1 MRLKEII
8 QDFSTIALN
17 LDAIVSESKFD
28 QIAKPLR
35 ILDEVSTDVGKAWSG
50 SFMGYQSRVYYEN
63 FQIPPPGAHF
73 SSEWGLQHRY
83 ISDTVG
89 DWMEYDYDSVRTAIY
104 EEAGNPDLTPIK
116 ELAQKA
122 RELVESTKIE
132 INSLLT
138 TIFEGQ
144 NDAFLE
150 KLQNEV
156 EKVRILYGRDYVKSR
171 FPQGQLITRDM
182 VAMGQGFM
190 TPPHL
195 SVVGE
200 VIGFRFAFQ
209 ACENLSKIVIQI
221 TNHLLRKERYS
232 RNSSKMDKKKIFI
245 GHGHSTVWRDLKD
258 FIQDRLKLDW
268 DEFNRVAIAGIPTTH
283 RLSQMLDEAGIAF
296 LILTGED
303 ETMFGT
309 MQARMNVIHEAGL
322 FQGRLGFTKA
332 IILLEEGCEEFSNI
346 HGLGHIRF
354 PKGKIKEVF
363 EDIRQVLEREGII
376 DP

>member
-1 MRLKEII
+1 MSLKEII

-28 QIAKPLR
+28 QIAEPLR

-50 SFMGYQSRVYYEN
+50 SFMGYHSRVYYEN
-63 FQIPPPGAHF
+63 FQIPPAGAHF

-83 ISDTVG
+83 ISDTEGNWV
-89 DWMEYDYDSVRTAIY
+89 EYDYDSVRTAIY

-116 ELAQKA
+116 ELAQKG
-122 RELVESTKIE
+122 RDLVESSKIE

-144 NDAFLE
+144 KDVFLE
-150 KLQNEV
+150 KLQGEV
-156 EKVRILYGRDYVKSR
+156 EKIKILYGRDYVQSR
-171 FPQGQLITRDM
+171 FPKGQLIIRDM
-182 VAMGQGFM
+182 VALGQGFM

-195 SVVGE
+195 SVEGE

-209 ACENLSKIVIQI
+209 ACENLSKIVKQI

-232 RNSSKMDKKKIFI
+232 RNSSKMNKKRIFI
-245 GHGHSTVWRDLKD
+245 GHGQSIAWKELKD
-258 FIQDRLKLDW
+258 FIQDRLKLEW
-268 DEFNRVAIAGIPTTH
+268 DEFNRVPIAGIATAA
-283 RLSQMLDEAGIAF
+283 RLSQMLDDAGFAF
-296 LILTGED
+296 LIFTGED
-303 ETMFGT
+303 EAADGT
-309 MQARMNVIHEAGL
+309 MQARMNVIHESGL

-332 IILLEEGCEEFSNI
+332 IVLLEEGCKEFSNI
-346 HGLGHIRF
+346 HGLGQIRF

-363 EDIRQVLEREGII
+363 EEIRQVLEREGII
-376 DP
+376 